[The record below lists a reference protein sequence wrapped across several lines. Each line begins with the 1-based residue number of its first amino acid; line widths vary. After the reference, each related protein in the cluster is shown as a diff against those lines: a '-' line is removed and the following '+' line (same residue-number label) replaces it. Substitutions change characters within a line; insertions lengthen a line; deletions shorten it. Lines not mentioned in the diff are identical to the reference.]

1 MAGSTAATATANLM
15 RDYTGDMDALKR
27 NQFLVEQKQRNSGE
41 LPVSFDKEAVA
52 ANAKHYA
59 AQNQDITQMNF
70 EDWLKLTVVSFQNQD
85 PMNPKDPGAVA
96 TEFATI
102 GMTMGFSKVRGDV
115 DKMLGVMNK
124 GMSLSASGKVGQQV
138 EAQFDTFKFNGKD
151 NVKLGFDLPVSAAK
165 VEVTVLDE
173 NAQYVH
179 KMILKDGETI
189 RVNGKDQNVALDLGR
204 NNVFW
209 NGLKSNGTPA
219 DAGKYTFKVRA
230 FDSDE
235 SLITDPKTNK
245 PYQLRQYVTGTLEA
259 SFIDS
264 SNNPRVQ
271 VDGIEMP
278 FDAVRKLSGRSESM
292 DRRAPET
299 EHPMPTALQ
308 QQEEMWERA
317 RAPLLARYVQ
327 EEATPEIMREDI
339 VDTMRRFNL
348 DLPRRPQIEAVERT
362 SIRAMPSTSIN
373 GFNESPY

>member
-15 RDYTGDMDALKR
+15 RDYTGDMDALRR
-27 NQFLVEQKQRNSGE
+27 NQFLVEQKQRNNGE

-59 AQNQDITQMNF
+59 DQNQDITQMNF
-70 EDWLKLTVVSFQNQD
+70 EDWLKLTVASFQNQD

-124 GMSLSASGKVGQQV
+124 GMSLSTSGKVGQEV

-151 NVKLGFDLPVSAAK
+151 DVKLGFDLPVSTAK
-165 VEVTVLDE
+165 VEITVLDE

-179 KMILKDGETI
+179 KMVLKDGETI
-189 RVNGKDQNVALDLGR
+189 RVNGKDEIVDLDLGR
-204 NNVFW
+204 NNVYW

-219 DAGKYTFKVRA
+219 ESGKYTFKVRA
-230 FDSDE
+230 YDTDG
-235 SLITDPKTNK
+235 SLIKDPKTNK

-264 SNNPRVQ
+264 SNNPKVQ

-278 FDAVRKLSGRSESM
+278 FDAVRKLSGRAGVV
-292 DRRAPET
+292 DRKTPDA

-308 QQEEMWERA
+308 QQQELWDQA
-317 RAPLLARYVQ
+317 RAPLFERYVQ
-327 EEATPEIMREDI
+327 EEATSQVMQEDI

-348 DLPRRPQIEAVERT
+348 DLPRRPQADPLERPT
-362 SIRAMPSTSIN
+362 IRAMPSTSVN
-373 GFNESPY
+373 GFSESPY